1 MHTIY
6 SEEKTNAIDF
16 TVSSLLVGLFTPSVN
31 IIHSVLKL

>member
-6 SEEKTNAIDF
+6 SEEKTNAINC
-16 TVSSLLVGLFTPSVN
+16 TVSSLLAGLFTPSVN